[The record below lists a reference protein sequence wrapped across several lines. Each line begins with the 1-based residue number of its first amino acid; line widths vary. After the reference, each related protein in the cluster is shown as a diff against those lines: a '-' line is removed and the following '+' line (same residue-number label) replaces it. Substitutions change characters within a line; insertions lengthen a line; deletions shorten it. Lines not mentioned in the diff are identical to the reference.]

1 MGRYTKLL
9 IIALVVIV
17 GMMAAGCSSSPSEEE
32 LRKLTES
39 QALVRQLEEQI
50 AMKKRDNATLEKQNA
65 EKNGKLQQCQAD
77 QDGAKKAMGGG
88 K

>member
-1 MGRYTKLL
+1 MGRYTKFL